1 MAYIQHALH
10 QLFLDHDCIVV
21 PGLGGFVC
29 NRRPARYDALRKELL
44 PPAREVQ
51 FNERLMHND
60 GVLAHALAV
69 SSGCTYAEA
78 LESIE
83 KEASMMRLAIASGQT
98 ISLTHVGRLYRGANG
113 ATHFLAEPELERML
127 RSFGLQR
134 IALVPLERE
143 AAAPEGL
150 SAAEVPAPV
159 GGRVIGIG
167 KGARWAAAASI
178 LPLLAGGAWWW
189 SAQSAPET
197 TAFSL
202 PNWPRAVRVAD
213 YMPLTPSASDA
224 MLPAWEPESVR
235 LVEEALAA
243 SSQLTDAVVCMD
255 LETGARDE
263 TGFRIRLQTA
273 TEAGASVASSSVAAP
288 TDIAAGPAA
297 AAAAEVEAPCIG
309 GFLLVSGAFTSETNA
324 QRHAAHLQASGTS
337 VECILQPGGL
347 YLVCI
352 GVYQAS
358 ADAQSAL
365 QALQA
370 AGPTA
375 AWIKSL

>member
-69 SSGCTYAEA
+69 SSGCTYADA

-83 KEASMMRLAIASGQT
+83 KEASIMRLAIASGQT

-134 IALVPLERE
+134 IALVPLERV

-178 LPLLAGGAWWW
+178 LPLLAAGAWWW
-189 SAQSAPET
+189 TSQPRSDAT
-197 TAFSL
+197 TFSL

-213 YMPLTPSASDA
+213 YVPLTPSASDA
-224 MLPAWEPESVR
+224 LLPAWEPASIGAVKD
-235 LVEEALAA
+235 ALGAP
-243 SSQLTDAVVCMD
+243 SEPFDSVVCMD

-263 TGFRIRLQTA
+263 SGFRIRLQTA
-273 TEAGASVASSSVAAP
+273 VESVASTAAP
-288 TDIAAGPAA
+288 SADIPADPATDVNP
-297 AAAAEVEAPCIG
+297 PCIG
-309 GFLLVSGAFTSETNA
+309 GFLLVSGAFSSEANA

>member
-1 MAYIQHALH
+1 MAYIKHALH

-29 NRRPARYDALRKELL
+29 NRRPARYDAVRKELI

-60 GVLAHALAV
+60 GVLAHSLAV

-83 KEASMMRLAIASGQT
+83 KEASMMRLAISAGQT

-113 ATHFLAEPELERML
+113 STHFLAEPELERML

-143 AAAPEGL
+143 EQGQQDAQVLDPVSAP
-150 SAAEVPAPV
+150 AT
-159 GGRVIGIG
+159 GRVIGIR
-167 KGARWAAAASI
+167 KGARWAAAAAI

-189 SAQSAPET
+189 SVQPVSDAT
-197 TAFSL
+197 TFSL
-202 PNWPRAVRVAD
+202 PHWPRAVRVAD
-213 YMPLTPSASDA
+213 YTPLAVVASES
-224 MLPAWEPESVR
+224 MIPAFYPES
-235 LVEEALAA
+235 LSAVEEALASATHA
-243 SSQLTDAVVCMD
+243 SHPVVSLN
-255 LETGARDE
+255 LETGAEDDA
-263 TGFRIRLQTA
+263 GFRIRLQPVDA
-273 TEAGASVASSSVAAP
+273 ELDVAAVAVAETGSTAP
-288 TDIAAGPAA
+288 EAATSPS
-297 AAAAEVEAPCIG
+297 CNG
-309 GFLLVSGAFTSETNA
+309 GFLLVSGAFSSEQNA
-324 QRHAAHLQASGTS
+324 QRHATNLQRSGLT

-347 YLVCI
+347 YLVCL
-352 GVYQAS
+352 GVYQDG

-365 QALQA
+365 RSLQA
-370 AGPTA
+370 AGPTE